1 MRFEKMD
8 YVKNIYEILFEKNY
22 VNTMGIFW
30 TEEAIFL
37 AALKFQKAKAIIEK
51 LVCLPCST
59 INEKVSFIAEQIQ
72 KAAETEGLPYSQSI
86 ICLAENKVVSLQ
98 KEFPVMEQKELSEAI
113 KWEIEDIFSFSEE
126 SAAYGFCKIEENNAE
141 VFVEIQ
147 AVELSR
153 LEELLN
159 AFRENDITVLGLV
172 RQQTGFQKDCS
183 ENHLQLDFK
192 LWSQVFQF
200 NETTVSPDFF
210 LDTGFFAALQAA
222 CYPKKR
228 EQMINIL
235 PQGESESCFCWSRLY
250 GGIILLW
257 FFCVL
262 GLYLQG
268 CFQLQTLSRLQED
281 QVAELALLRKSEEK
295 REALISKQE
304 KIEQKN
310 HILENLSTQRIYGQS
325 ILVHLGLL
333 PIGKVHLTGVEI
345 RDDHGFIISG
355 EAENYMALSKFMGSI
370 EDDDAFKK
378 VQLINSEKK
387 IIDTKENGLHF
398 VLQVNF
404 AEVRHENEAD

>member
-8 YVKNIYEILFEKNY
+8 CVKNIYEILFEKNY

-250 GGIILLW
+250 GGIVLLW

-333 PIGKVHLTGVEI
+333 PIGKVRLTGVEI

-404 AEVRHENEAD
+404 AELRHENEAD